1 LVDSFELKREL
12 SETRFVIKDLN
23 MPHIDGD
30 EFFREFCRVK
40 PHVKVIMYIGYNEK
54 DVTQK
59 FVGKGFA
66 GFTQ

>member
-1 LVDSFELKREL
+1 M
-12 SETRFVIKDLN
+12 DLN
-23 MPHIDGD
+23 MPNIDGD
-30 EFFREFCRVK
+30 EFFHEFCRVK
-40 PHVKVIMYIGYNEK
+40 PHVKVIMYIGYKEK